1 MSISSLPLHKCS
13 LSLDHQKLINVLAN
27 EPNLLI
33 IQDLDGVCMGLV
45 KDPLTR
51 VMDKNY
57 IDATRLFNGHFY
69 VLTNGEH
76 IGKRGVNLI
85 IERAY
90 NDRNVVKE
98 KGYYL
103 PGLAAGGV
111 QWQDRYGKVSHPG
124 VSEEELDFL
133 ARVPQYIKASFDDFF
148 VNNNHNLDERAI
160 ATYIE
165 GSILDN
171 KVSPTA
177 NLNIFHDVFIN
188 QESDYFELQKH
199 IKELMNDLLK
209 KAADEGLKDSF
220 FIHYAPNLGRDQTG
234 QEIMQEAKGKDSG
247 TTDFQ
252 FMLKGGIKE
261 VGVLGILNRYYYQR
275 TGNYPLGEDF
285 SVRNAP
291 RNYHQLIALIKDNFD
306 PEQMP
311 TVVGVGDTVTSKAV
325 DNNGQLTF
333 GRGGSD
339 RGFLQLIQEMGKEFN
354 TGNII
359 VYIDSSAGEVKNR
372 KPLKLETNN
381 GQMYVLEGPGDPRDQ
396 NDPLTLNVAFPGGH
410 QQYITCFQEAA
421 KQRKQ

>member
-1 MSISSLPLHKCS
+1 MSMSSLPLHERT
-13 LSLDHQKLINVLAN
+13 LSLDHEGLINVLAN

-51 VMDKNY
+51 VMDTNY
-57 IDATRLFNGHFY
+57 IEATRSFNGHFY

-90 NDRNVVKE
+90 GDPNLVKE
-98 KGYYL
+98 KGFYL
-103 PGLAAGGV
+103 PGLAGGGV
-111 QWQDRYGKVSHPG
+111 QWQDRHGNVCHPG
-124 VSEEELDFL
+124 VSDKELDFL
-133 ARVPQYIKASFDDFF
+133 ARVPEYIKGSFKDFF
-148 VNNNHNLDERAI
+148 ANNDHNLDDNAI
-160 ATYIE
+160 ADYIQA
-165 GSILDN
+165 SILDN

-177 NLNIFHDVFIN
+177 NLNVFHEVFIK
-188 QESDYFELQKH
+188 EEDYYFQLQQH
-199 IKELMNDLLK
+199 IKQLMDDLLA
-209 KAADEGLKDSF
+209 KAANEGLEDSF
-220 FIHYAPNLGRDQTG
+220 FIHYAPNLGRDEEG

-291 RNYHQLIALIKDNFD
+291 RNHHQLVALIKENFE

-311 TVVGVGDTVTSKAV
+311 TIVGVGDTVTSKAV
-325 DNNGQLTF
+325 ENNGNLSF

-339 RGFLQLIQEMGKEFN
+339 RGFLQLIQEIGQEFN
-354 TGNII
+354 TGNLI

-372 KPLKLETNN
+372 KPLKLEENN
-381 GQMYVLEGPGDPRDQ
+381 GQTYVVEGPGDPRDKD
-396 NDPLTLNVAFPGGH
+396 DPLSLNVAFPGGY
-410 QQYITCFQEAA
+410 QQYIQCFQEAA
-421 KQRKQ
+421 KQRQ

>member
-1 MSISSLPLHKCS
+1 MSSLPLHERT
-13 LSLDHQKLINVLAN
+13 LSLDHEELINVLAN

-51 VMDKNY
+51 VMDTHY
-57 IDATRLFNGHFY
+57 IEATRSFNGHFY

-90 NDRNVVKE
+90 DDQNLVKE
-98 KGYYL
+98 KGFYL
-103 PGLAAGGV
+103 PGLAGGGV
-111 QWQDRYGKVSHPG
+111 QWQDRHGNVSHPG
-124 VSEEELDFL
+124 VSDKELDFL
-133 ARVPQYIKASFDDFF
+133 ARVPQYIEASFKNFF
-148 VNNNHNLDERAI
+148 ANNNPNLDDKAI
-160 ATYIE
+160 ANYIQA
-165 GSILDN
+165 SILDN

-177 NLNIFHDVFIN
+177 NLNVFHEVFIE
-188 QESDYFELQKH
+188 QEDYYFQLQQH
-199 IKELMNDLLK
+199 IKQLMDDLLA
-209 KAADEGLKDSF
+209 KATDEGLENSF
-220 FIHYAPNLGRDQTG
+220 FVHYAPNLGRDETG

-275 TGNYPLGEDF
+275 TGKYPLREDF

-291 RNYHQLIALIKDNFD
+291 RNHHQLVALIKDNFD

-311 TVVGVGDTVTSKAV
+311 TIVGVGDTVTSKAV
-325 DNNGQLTF
+325 EKNGNLSF

-339 RGFLQLIQEMGKEFN
+339 RGFLQLIQEIGQEFN
-354 TGNII
+354 TGNLI

-372 KPLKLETNN
+372 KALKLEENN
-381 GQMYVLEGPGDPRDQ
+381 GQNYVVEGPGDPRDQ
-396 NDPLTLNVAFPGGH
+396 ADPLTLNVAFPGGY
-410 QQYITCFQEAA
+410 QQYIQCFQEAA
-421 KQRKQ
+421 KKRKQ